1 MLNYVVLFGE
11 GGLLRKAIYNI
22 RSIDMS
28 FKLLKSRRSALGA
41 TAICV
46 LATFAAARVCLA
58 ADPWPSYEL
67 VANGD
72 FEAGTVSG
80 DYKEGLN
87 GSNAHLPGWILS
99 ACVKS
104 KASGTYIA
112 SGLPIGTYAI
122 CLKTN
127 SGSPSS
133 FYQDVTVPAPGVYR
147 ISFQWVARGKNY
159 NKERVTVSF
168 SQVVDG
174 AVPTENVLT
183 TFDATT
189 YASLTTYHRT
199 IDVKAAGT
207 YRLLFSGTS
216 SVDSSTAFDNVSVRK
231 IDNLLENGFF
241 ESGTAGAYPHYST
254 NAGYDN
260 PGWTISSGG
269 IAPAGSTWVANSG
282 VVGTY
287 AMFIQS
293 NPGADGFAYQDVTIE
308 TPGLYTLAFDYAAR
322 PKSGTYEFTGQT
334 AKIYFGKIGGDK
346 ADVTEDDLLDTLSPA
361 SDAFVPYSR
370 PVAVLS
376 AGTYRLKFFGSSSAD
391 KATAYDNVRLFA
403 SEELVTNGEFEE
415 GSFSV
420 TADWGAYAN
429 FDNYSN
435 PGWEVNNR
443 GRVGLGCPFGTW
455 LQTGLEV
462 GKYAMFIQTRDS
474 EGDTTAYQDVAISA
488 PGTYRVALNYVARPG
503 NYAGQT
509 IKISFGPMSDGAITD
524 DLINDQFTTTTYTEL
539 TPYEKYIT
547 VETVGTYRLLF
558 TAFSSSTDYA
568 TAIDCVSVRRQTEYC
583 FWTGGGDGTTISDP
597 ANWGRAVLSPVDDLC
612 FTNDTAL
619 AVSMPADFTAS
630 SLNFF
635 GTGSVTVNG
644 SGAGGDAANTLT
656 IGKIVSTSSAAN
668 TFNCPVAFTTDYNV
682 NSAGPV
688 EFANGVTAAG
698 WGAVDGAG
706 GLRLS
711 GSTFTFTADTVTLDD
726 NVTLAAGAKLSAE
739 NLTGASGQTLT
750 IESGARVEL
759 SGDLVT
765 GEGANAR
772 LGVAMADG
780 AELSVT
786 NGTVYV
792 WSSIFTTT
800 RQYGTVWAN
809 GLVLDVRNNDLG
821 FYAKRINLGSG
832 GISFNGS
839 TKTVHM
845 DIGLGGAVGTY
856 VFGAYANW
864 TWNDGGHADCYF
876 YENNVKFDTLDCIDG
891 ETPRTITIEKTFN
904 EYKAVKLYKLN
915 PGTLVLAAPQYF
927 VGGTFLEGGRIVVS
941 AERGAGT
948 GLATLASGTTLEV
961 VEGGTLCNS
970 AITVES
976 GATLAFADGSGLA
989 GPVTATG
996 AVTVAGNV
1004 SFAGGASIAL
1014 AEGGSLAFGE
1024 GAKISVGPDV
1034 EDGTL
1039 ITGSGLT
1046 AAQLAEHFDTPSG
1059 AVRLNDAGDVVYVN
1073 AFEWKTA
1080 LAGEDTYF
1088 KYGVAAAASV
1098 LVGATCDDTGIARYS
1113 ENNDDTRPSATTS
1126 CSVLTDGDVHLV
1138 GRAVNYQKIYALV
1151 SGTVE
1156 WTFQPADIAEIAVF
1170 SRWGDGGRDGVVVE
1184 SVYVKCDGSDEWSQI
1199 MVVPVS
1205 VGTGDNASSA
1215 GGICAVLR
1223 RVDGAPLARG
1233 VTGLKIVF
1241 PTGQDNSGAG
1251 YAEVAA
1257 YASAP
1262 ASRSYTWSNAT
1273 GNRLFSDAGNWTD
1286 GATGA
1291 AAGPAG
1297 SAFEPTRFDAL
1308 SFPASADVVVD
1319 KLATV
1324 CSVALNSGVVLGNP
1338 DATTTN
1344 TLTFC
1349 KLSNAGTGT
1358 ATVSCGAEFVAGY
1371 EVSLQ
1376 GPVDFAG
1383 GATAW
1388 SLGISLDAST
1398 SEIEHTF
1405 RGDITFRDS
1414 LGIPNEAPTWTVP
1427 SGSRLVAT
1435 GLEKKKGLN
1444 GHVNGSPAMRI
1455 ENGGSARFGY
1465 VTVGRDNVY
1474 LSVQGEMEVDGIYS
1488 VRSVYNNT
1496 GSYPGDFGYIG
1507 DEAFAGSVIRAGG
1520 LLRPSDSINSYDAC
1534 VYPANLYIG
1543 GQGICQATAHNGIK
1557 FVGCAKKVYA
1567 TADFTIRGPDAS
1579 SGLLALEADAEFDTQ
1594 GHTVTWT
1601 SGISGA
1607 ATLTKKGEGTLVMSP
1622 AAGTSAFTGSVVV
1635 NGGTLAISN
1644 DVLTATS
1651 ISLGEGTAIAVG
1663 ANRTVPAAGVV
1674 AASGAVRV
1682 VVTGNMAEA
1691 QPGDEYPLFANCT
1704 AETFAQLRIDSSK
1717 LQSLSRRYGAFLR
1730 RNGDGAVSMVITKR
1744 GLTVYLK

>member
-1 MLNYVVLFGE
+1 MSIKSFVV
-11 GGLLRKAIYNI
+11 GL
-22 RSIDMS
+22 
-28 FKLLKSRRSALGA
+28 
-41 TAICV
+41 TAVTAASICV
-46 LATFAAARVCLA
+46 AA
-58 ADPWPSYEL
+58 PWPSYEL

-72 FEAGTVSG
+72 FEAGNLVPNKKANG
-80 DYKEGLN
+80 YGNYQEGLT
-87 GSNAHLPGWILS
+87 GASAYIPGWTLVN
-99 ACVKS
+99 CVKA
-104 KASGTYIA
+104 KANGVYIP
-112 SGLPIGTYAI
+112 SGLPIGTYSI

-147 ISFQWVARGKNY
+147 ISFQWVARGKDY
-159 NKERVTVSF
+159 NKETVTVSF

-183 TFDATT
+183 TFAATT

-293 NPGADGFAYQDVTIE
+293 NPGTDGFAYQDVTIE

-322 PKSGTYEFTGQT
+322 PKSGKYEFTGQT

-415 GSFSV
+415 GAFSV
-420 TADWGAYAN
+420 SQPWGAYAN
-429 FDNYSN
+429 FANYSN
-435 PGWEVNNR
+435 PGWNTDVP
-443 GRVGLGCPFGTW
+443 GRIGLGCPFGTW
-455 LQTGLEV
+455 IASGLEV
-462 GKYAMFIQTRDS
+462 GKYAMFIQT
-474 EGDTTAYQDVAISA
+474 TASDQTASVWQDVAVSA
-488 PGTYRVALNYVARPG
+488 PGTYHVALNYVARPG
-503 NYAGQT
+503 QFTGQT
-509 IKISFGPMSDGAITD
+509 IKISFGPLADGAIST
-524 DLINDQFTTTTYTEL
+524 DLIDDQFVTTTDTEL
-539 TPYEKYIT
+539 TPYEKVIT
-547 VETVGTYRLLF
+547 VETVGTYRILF
-558 TAFSSSTDYA
+558 TAQGTKDCA
-568 TAIDCVSVRRQTEYC
+568 TCIDCVSIRRQTEYC
-583 FWTGGGDGTTISDP
+583 FWTGGGDGSTISDP
-597 ANWGRAVLSPVDDLC
+597 ANWGRTVLSPVDDLC

-644 SGAGGDAANTLT
+644 SGAGGDAAKTLT
-656 IGKIVSTSSAAN
+656 VGKIVSTSSAAN

-688 EFANGVTAAG
+688 EFPNGVTAAG

-711 GSTFTFTADTVTLDD
+711 GSTFTFTADAVTLDG
-726 NVTLAAGAKLSAE
+726 NVTLAAGGKLYAKT
-739 NLTGASGQTLT
+739 LTGASGQTLT

-759 SGDLVT
+759 SGDLIT

-780 AELSVT
+780 AELAVA
-786 NGTVYV
+786 GTVYA

-821 FYAKRINLGSG
+821 FYAKRINIGSD
-832 GISFNGS
+832 GISFNGT

-845 DIGLGGAVGTY
+845 DIGHGGAVGTY
-856 VFGAYANW
+856 IFGAYADW
-864 TWNDGGHADCYF
+864 TWNDGGHAVCYF
-876 YENNVKFDTLDCIDG
+876 YQNNVKFDTLDCIDG
-891 ETPRTITIEKTFN
+891 ETPRTITIAKAFN
-904 EYKAVKLYKLN
+904 NTAAKLYKLN

-927 VGGTFLEGGRIVVS
+927 TGGTFLEGGRIVVS

-948 GLATLASGTTLEV
+948 GPATLASGTTLEV
-961 VEGGTLCNS
+961 VEGGTLGNS

-976 GATLAFADGSGLA
+976 GATLSFADGSGLA
-989 GPVTATG
+989 GTVTATG

-1004 SFAGGASIAL
+1004 SFAGGASVAV
-1014 AEGGSLAFGE
+1014 AEGGSFAFGE
-1024 GAKISVGPDV
+1024 GAKISIGSDMK
-1034 EDGTL
+1034 DGYTL

-1046 AAQLAEHFDTPSG
+1046 AAQLAEHFDTPYG

-1073 AFEWKTA
+1073 AFEWTTA
-1080 LAGEDTYF
+1080 IAGEETYF
-1088 KYGVAAAASV
+1088 KYGVAAASSV
-1098 LVGATCDDTGIARYS
+1098 LAGATCDDSGISRYS
-1113 ENNDDTRPSATTS
+1113 ENSDVTRPSATTP

-1156 WTFQPADIAEIAVF
+1156 WTFQPADIAELAVF

-1184 SVYVKCDGSDEWSQI
+1184 SVYVKIDGSDEWSQV

-1205 VGTGDNASSA
+1205 VGTGDNNSSE

-1223 RVDGAPLARG
+1223 RMDGAPLARG
-1233 VTGLKIVF
+1233 ATGLKIVF
-1241 PTGQDNSGAG
+1241 PTGQDNGGAG

-1291 AAGPAG
+1291 AADSAG
-1297 SAFEPTRFDAL
+1297 SAFEPTGFDAL
-1308 SFPASADVVVD
+1308 AFPASADVVVD
-1319 KLATV
+1319 KPAAV
-1324 CSVALNSGVVLGNP
+1324 YSVELNSGVALGNP
-1338 DATTTN
+1338 DGGATN
-1344 TLTFC
+1344 TLAFC

-1358 ATVSCGAEFVAGY
+1358 ATVSCGAEFIAGY

-1388 SLGISLDAST
+1388 SLGISLGAST

-1427 SGSRLVAT
+1427 SGSRLVAA

-1455 ENGGSARFGY
+1455 AEGGYARFGY

-1474 LSVQGEMEVDGIYS
+1474 LSVQGEMDVDGIYS
-1488 VRSVYNNT
+1488 VRSIYNNN
-1496 GSYPGDFGYIG
+1496 GNFEGNFGYAG

-1520 LLRPSDSINSYDAC
+1520 LLRPSDSINCYDAC
-1534 VYPANLYIG
+1534 VYPASLYIG
-1543 GQGICQATAHNGIK
+1543 GQGIRQATAPNGIK

-1567 TADFTIRGPDAS
+1567 TADFSICGPDAS

-1607 ATLTKKGEGTLVMSP
+1607 ATLTKKGEGTLMMSP
-1622 AAGTSAFTGSVVV
+1622 AAEKSAFTGSIAV
-1635 NGGTLAISN
+1635 NGGVLAIAN
-1644 DVLTATS
+1644 DVFTTTS
-1651 ISLGEGTAIAVG
+1651 VALAKGAAIAVG
-1663 ANRTVPAAGVV
+1663 MNRTVPAAGVV
-1674 AASGAVRV
+1674 TASGAVKV
-1682 VVTGNMAEA
+1682 IATGDMSEA
-1691 QPGDEYPLFANCT
+1691 KIGDTFPVFASCT
-1704 AETFAQLRIDSSK
+1704 PETFARLKLDSSGLQGLPRK
-1717 LQSLSRRYGAFLR
+1717 LSAALK
-1730 RNGDGAVSMVITKR
+1730 RNPDGSVSMIIIDRGVIIFVR
-1744 GLTVYLK
+1744 